1 MKLLKTSRLVM
12 GLCAVSLLASC
23 AEDFKTPLDPK
34 VNLPSV
40 DADCS
45 LNDLPAADELHIT
58 GLIHFN
64 INVRDYPRSRDFY
77 RAAGFTDQIG
87 PFPETNTI
95 EVSNGV
101 GIDKLYRMHAELIHL
116 GNLPDG
122 PMDLTVPTGRLI
134 DLIDWKDPE
143 RLEPP
148 YSAINHL
155 GITYFSLKTKDIDD
169 HINRLVQA
177 GATMVAGPVN
187 ETSGDRVAMVRDPDG
202 TFMKLRQPLDSMVQ
216 GTEDKIDYLN
226 INVRDF
232 ECSRPFYE
240 MLGLEIL
247 DHSQSKDGG
256 ELTEVMGIGIETEK
270 LGRMM
275 QHRVDGFRV
284 KLNQWVKPSAI
295 GEPYPPPLTHLG
307 IHRINWAS
315 SDLESDIETLKR
327 HGVKFVS
334 PIAPCCEGDAST
346 FGFIIFEDPD
356 GIYNQMLGVITPPNQ
371 SKGNVN

>member
-1 MKLLKTSRLVM
+1 MKFLKTIRLILFVFAV
-12 GLCAVSLLASC
+12 GLLSACV
-23 AEDFKTPLDPK
+23 EDEKTPLDSK
-34 VNLPSV
+34 VYSSNADSDCPLGDLPS
-40 DADCS
+40 AG
-45 LNDLPAADELHIT
+45 ELHIT

-64 INVRDYPRSRDFY
+64 INVRDYLRSRDFY

-95 EVSNGV
+95 EVSRGV

-116 GNLPDG
+116 GSLPDG
-122 PMDLTVPTGRLI
+122 PVDLTVPTGRLI

-155 GITYFSLKTKDIDD
+155 GITYFSLETSELDD
-169 HINRLVQA
+169 HLSRLIDA
-177 GATMVAGPVN
+177 GATMVVGPVS
-187 ETSGDRVAMVRDPDG
+187 ETSGDRAAMVRDPDG
-202 TFMKLRQPLDSMVQ
+202 TFVKLRQPADSFSQ
-216 GTEDKIDYLN
+216 GAKGKIDYLN
-226 INVRDF
+226 LNVRSFD
-232 ECSRPFYE
+232 CSQPFYE
-240 MLGLEIL
+240 MLGLEVQNN
-247 DHSQSKDGG
+247 SQSEDGA
-256 ELTEVMGIGIETEK
+256 ELLQAMGLGMGTEK

-275 QHRVDGFRV
+275 RHKVDGFRV
-284 KLNQWVKPSAI
+284 KLNQWVRPTAI

-327 HGVKFVS
+327 HGVNFIS

-371 SKGNVN
+371 K

>member
-1 MKLLKTSRLVM
+1 MKLLKTIRLALY
-12 GLCAVSLLASC
+12 LCAVSILSSC
-23 AEDFKTPLDPK
+23 VEDKKIPP
-34 VNLPSV
+34 NSAAYPSIAN
-40 DADCS
+40 ADCS
-45 LNDLPAADELHIT
+45 LIDLPSADELHIT

-64 INVRDYPRSRDFY
+64 INVRDYNRSREFY

-116 GNLPDG
+116 GSLPDG

-148 YSAINHL
+148 YSVINHL
-155 GITYFSLKTKDIDD
+155 GITYFSLKTDEIDD
-169 HINRLVQA
+169 HLNHLINA
-177 GATMVAGPVN
+177 GATMVAGPVS
-187 ETSGDRVAMVRDPDG
+187 EASGDRAVMVRDPDG
-202 TFMKLRQPLDSMVQ
+202 TFVKLRQQSDTSPSETVS
-216 GTEDKIDYLN
+216 KIDYLN
-226 INVRDF
+226 INVRNI
-232 ECSRPFYE
+232 ECSQTFYE
-240 MLGLEIL
+240 MLGLEVQTNF
-247 DHSQSKDGG
+247 QSSDGG
-256 ELTEVMGIGIETEK
+256 ALSEAMGLGLETKK

-275 QHRVDGFRV
+275 RHRVDGFRV
-284 KLNQWVKPSAI
+284 NLNQWVKPIAV
-295 GEPYPPPLTHLG
+295 GEPYSPPLTHLG

-315 SDLESDIETLKR
+315 TDLEGDVETLKR
-327 HGVKFVS
+327 HGVKFIS

-356 GIYNQMLGVITPPNQ
+356 GIYNQMMGVITPPNQ
-371 SKGNVN
+371 KKANLN